1 MSPKTENTPATFA
14 SAKHNA
20 KRKVAGALMV
30 TALTLGGG
38 AGGVAMLNVA
48 HAAEATAAATTQ
60 ARTESTVNL
69 TAKDFT
75 ASAPKETVQNYVN
88 WTLKKDKISPFS
100 GDSTTNYTIN
110 VADLVG
116 KGNTVVPGTLLVGIG
131 TLGNDATRVDLP
143 LYAPDE
149 ASTPRSGTLQ
159 FGSGLSSNNG
169 SKITANTDGT
179 ITISRPDD
187 NKQKITFLYSV
198 EVEGGK
204 TVTQRITI
212 DSDKPTVQAGTFSAS
227 TTIGEL
233 GTTRVNPTEV
243 SANDA
248 GKVSFTYTNKSEI
261 AATTAEGNGVDD
273 QKIHLSIT
281 RDGKKI
287 ALPNVEIAPGE
298 TKTFSVEDVAA
309 SGTPGEVTGADFK
322 LTEVL
327 IEPMDVIGVAS
338 CDHLAASPIIFKSSR
353 LSGDIAPDFLK
364 LFTNGAQERVAPVLP
379 EGVEATLYD
388 AKPYES
394 YIQTYTKG
402 GTCGD
407 ETYKSFYGDANF
419 GEVGKQGFGGGGSAN
434 YYSWHSTKENVTDYS
449 VYVKPVAA
457 PVETPAPTPTPDVT
471 PEPTPS
477 ETPAPVPSESTPPAP
492 VKPSPSTPTE
502 PTPKPTPTSPT
513 AIPSVTPSEPVVTP
527 SAEPTP
533 TESVP
538 PAPTQEATTPVP
550 SVSPSEPAVE
560 KPSEPGVK
568 PSEPAKPVEAKT
580 GHEQGSNPVLGAV
593 FAAIAAAGIGGLLF
607 FMRKMRKAQDKTV
620 EAPAEGKDASSEDSD
635 A

>member
-14 SAKHNA
+14 SAKNNA
-20 KRKVAGALMV
+20 KRKVAGALMLS
-30 TALTLGGG
+30 ALTLGGG
-38 AGGVAMLNVA
+38 AGGIAMLNVA

-116 KGNTVVPGTLLVGIG
+116 KGNTVVPSTLLVGIG

-143 LYAPDE
+143 LYASDK

-159 FGSGLSSNNG
+159 FGSGLNSNDG
-169 SKITANTDGT
+169 SKITANADGT

-187 NKQKITFLYSV
+187 NKQNITFLYSV

-212 DSDKPTVQAGTFSAS
+212 DSDKPTVQAGTFRAS

-233 GTTRVNPTEV
+233 GTTRDTPTEV
-243 SANDA
+243 AVNDA
-248 GKVSFTYTNKSEI
+248 GKVTFTYTNKSEI

-327 IEPMDVIGVAS
+327 IAPMDGIVVAP
-338 CDHLAASPIIFKSSR
+338 CDHLAASPIIFKSSGY
-353 LSGDIAPDFLK
+353 SEDIAPDFLK
-364 LFTNGAQERVAPVLP
+364 LFANGAQERVAPVLP

-394 YIQTYTKG
+394 YIQTYANG

-419 GEVGKQGFGGGGSAN
+419 GEAGKQGFGGGGSDN

-471 PEPTPS
+471 PEPTP
-477 ETPAPVPSESTPPAP
+477 
-492 VKPSPSTPTE
+492 
-502 PTPKPTPTSPT
+502 TSPT
-513 AIPSVTPSEPVVTP
+513 AIPSVTPSEPAVTP

-533 TESVP
+533 SESVP

-620 EAPAEGKDASSEDSD
+620 EAPAEGKDAASEDSD

>member
-131 TLGNDATRVDLP
+131 TLGDDATRVDLP

-149 ASTPRSGTLQ
+149 GSTPRSGTLQ
-159 FGSGLSSNNG
+159 FGSGLSSTDG
-169 SKITANTDGT
+169 SKIMANADGT

-187 NKQKITFLYSV
+187 NKQNITFLYSV

-212 DSDKPTVQAGTFSAS
+212 DSGKPTVQAGTFSAS

-233 GTTRVNPTEV
+233 GTTRDNPTEV
-243 SANDA
+243 AVNDA
-248 GKVSFTYTNKSEI
+248 GKVTFTYTNKSEI

-327 IEPMDVIGVAS
+327 IEPMDVIVVVP
-338 CDHLAASPIIFKSSR
+338 CDHLAASPIIFKSSGY
-353 LSGDIAPDFLK
+353 SEDIAPDFLK
-364 LFTNGAQERVAPVLP
+364 LFANGAQERVAPVLP

-394 YIQTYTKG
+394 YIQTYAKG

-407 ETYKSFYGDANF
+407 ETYKSFYGEA
-419 GEVGKQGFGGGGSAN
+419 GKQGFGRGGSDN

-477 ETPAPVPSESTPPAP
+477 ETPAPAPSESTPPAP
-492 VKPSPSTPTE
+492 VKPTPE
-502 PTPKPTPTSPT
+502 PTPTSPT
-513 AIPSVTPSEPVVTP
+513 AIPSVTPSEPAVTP

-533 TESVP
+533 SESVP

-620 EAPAEGKDASSEDSD
+620 EAPAEGKDAASEDSD

>member
-131 TLGNDATRVDLP
+131 TLGDDATRVDLP

-149 ASTPRSGTLQ
+149 GSTPRSGTLQ
-159 FGSGLSSNNG
+159 FGSGLSSTDG
-169 SKITANTDGT
+169 SKIMANADGT

-187 NKQKITFLYSV
+187 NKQNITFLYSV

-212 DSDKPTVQAGTFSAS
+212 DSGKPTVQAGTFSAS

-233 GTTRVNPTEV
+233 GTTRDNPTEV
-243 SANDA
+243 AVNDA
-248 GKVSFTYTNKSEI
+248 GKVTFTYTNKSEI

-298 TKTFSVEDVAA
+298 
-309 SGTPGEVTGADFK
+309 VTGADFK

-327 IEPMDVIGVAS
+327 IEPMDVIVVAP
-338 CDHLAASPIIFKSSR
+338 CDHLAASPIIFKSSGY
-353 LSGDIAPDFLK
+353 SEDIAPDFLK
-364 LFTNGAQERVAPVLP
+364 LFANGAQERVAPVLP

-394 YIQTYTKG
+394 YIQTYAKG

-419 GEVGKQGFGGGGSAN
+419 GEAGKQGFGRGGSDN

-477 ETPAPVPSESTPPAP
+477 ETPAPAPSESTPPAP
-492 VKPSPSTPTE
+492 VKPTPE
-502 PTPKPTPTSPT
+502 PTPTSPT
-513 AIPSVTPSEPVVTP
+513 AIPSVTPSEPAVTP

-533 TESVP
+533 SESVP

-620 EAPAEGKDASSEDSD
+620 EAPAEGKDAASEDSD